1 MPKDDCL
8 QFDGLVVA
16 ARGNGNFLV
25 RIDESETEVSCVLSG
40 KIRKNSIRILEGDR
54 VKIEVSTYSLEKGR
68 IVFRESL
75 KQQNSESKK

>member
-25 RIDESETEVSCVLSG
+25 RIDEGQNEISCVLSG
-40 KIRKNSIRILEGDR
+40 KIRKNSIRILEGDK
-54 VKIEVSTYSLEKGR
+54 VKIEVSVYDMGKGR
-68 IVFRESL
+68 IVFRQSL
-75 KQQNSESKK
+75 KDQQVPQQ

>member
-1 MPKDDCL
+1 MTKDDCL
-8 QFDGLVVA
+8 QFDGVVTA

-25 RIDESETEVSCVLSG
+25 SIDDSQSAPISCVLSG

-68 IVFRESL
+68 IVFRQSL
-75 KQQNSESKK
+75 KEQNTTK